1 MDTGSTRELMVR
13 QFTDHP
19 LILVGCVGGMV
30 AGSCTP
36 PRHAAVVDCGPAM
49 PCGSP
54 TPLIQSARLQSSA
67 DGRLTVN
74 SRADR
79 RGKEQFRVRLLA
91 PQGGHLVTDRISPA
105 TTVTVR

>member
-1 MDTGSTRELMVR
+1 M
-13 QFTDHP
+13 
-19 LILVGCVGGMV
+19 
-30 AGSCTP
+30 
-36 PRHAAVVDCGPAM
+36 
-49 PCGSP
+49 
-54 TPLIQSARLQSSA
+54 IQSARLQSSA